1 MAEQKIVIKLTVDD
15 KGQLKKSSA
24 QAEKLTKSTDKA
36 ARSTDR
42 LQKSRDKYNRTE
54 KGVAQISSNSTKN
67 FSKMQQSI
75 GGEGGSGGL
84 VRAYALLAANVFA
97 LTAAFGVLSRAAQVE
112 TLIESIERLEVVSG
126 RSIKSVAR
134 DLQAASGGSL
144 DFANSLR
151 SVSLASS
158 AGFGSDQI
166 EQLGEVAK
174 NASVALGRNLADG
187 LDRIFRGVIKVEP
200 ELLDEIGLFVRV
212 NEASQKYADTLGIAA
227 SDLTEFQK
235 RQAFVN
241 EAITQGTDK
250 FAAFATVDPDAFSR
264 IAASLTDMAQSA
276 LAFINKG
283 LLPIIDFLAEN
294 KAFLAAAF
302 GIVAF
307 TIGRQVLP
315 ALGTFRTT
323 AREAAEEAKAN
334 FEEFASNT
342 SARLN
347 SASKERMDNLKDEID
362 QQKNLQ
368 SEAAKASVPK
378 FKSRAA
384 AAEKNL
390 LALENKK
397 LKATGRKAALEERIN
412 ILLKAR
418 KRASQANKDLIDAEL
433 QGRRAEV
440 TAIDAQIRKEK
451 ELKQLKAGATEKL
464 GGDFAAEQAKLDA
477 EVTRTQA
484 LENVSL
490 EFSQRG
496 LRASFKQLSKEIQTT
511 TASTAGLTG
520 GLLRFKG
527 AQLAVSGTFTI
538 LGQQISKTL
547 SKLGPYLMAFA
558 IISPLLQMF
567 AKSLGFG
574 SKEAKKFNEELSS
587 TQELLGNYEE
597 KLLTA
602 REALAGMT
610 TSGTGQLN
618 ALNAQSVALAESV
631 KQLNALRIAAIE
643 YRETASGF
651 SLFFD
656 DLGDNAIEKVNK
668 QFANFIVKTKAQL
681 ADTSLAGN
689 LQTAIDKAIGPEAV
703 NEITKIQK
711 SLDNVLARRISNEEE
726 LKRLEEARDKDGK
739 SIRSRTKRIDTL
751 RKSIAGSA
759 QLEKDLNDDIV
770 EKTKEN
776 LAISEDLKD
785 VFLQSSDNSQKIADA
800 GLSLK
805 SALDGAKDS
814 ASAFRRAFITKTDV
828 DQPLASLNQLTASLD
843 NEFTGD
849 KERAAAIKAIVQG
862 ENAVLD
868 LLTAQQRE
876 QIETAKLQ
884 AKVSTGS
891 QAEFLEPII
900 ERILKNQR
908 DELFAQAV
916 VLVRQKETITAIN
929 KERKLFSNL
938 AKNDTGEIKRQAEAQ
953 ERINQLT
960 LQQVK
965 DATIRASMNVNIE
978 KDRAIQLAQLDATAL
993 KAEMLKEEEADRAD
1007 ILAYIVAILR
1017 EQSVELESNLQT
1029 LTKDLRVQEDI
1040 AKLDLQRLGIRE
1052 KLNKAQDE
1060 SAKIALQTRNLL
1072 AGRGGEL
1079 SPGQQA
1085 KLEAE
1090 SFKRNR
1096 EERAERLELEKK
1108 LVKLKTDILLIELE
1122 TRLAINKAD
1131 MEANIAKILANEELT
1146 KQEQERTLSLMRGV
1160 EALEGIRDIELKLL
1174 DTNAANEF
1182 SKFIQDAVDP
1192 SKIFQGPAMASD
1204 FFSTIRNTGEGFE
1217 GQRTASATAREE
1229 IAEKT
1234 GTITGTTEDMTKAI
1248 RAAQTAGE
1256 IGKDV
1261 ADQAIKDL
1269 QALDEGA
1276 RMASMTVIQGIM
1288 GPFAEEF
1295 AKLGPEGEYQAAI
1308 LNFASTSIGA
1318 LGVLMSTAAS
1328 AAEKVAAV
1336 GQVFASM
1343 GQMYAAQGKAR
1354 QAVIDK
1360 EIDAEKKRDGQSQK
1374 SLQKIK
1380 LMEQQKELI
1389 GRKAFEREK
1398 KMKLAAAAM
1407 NVAAAVIQA
1416 LASAPAPFNFALAA
1430 MTAAFGLKQLQL
1442 IKASQYNGYVAP
1454 TEDTPSSSPTNV
1466 GIGARGNEVDVSR
1479 RANAGELAYLRGD
1492 AGRGSV
1498 SNFTPMNASV
1508 GRRGYAVGSEG
1519 VVVGERGP
1527 EVISPSVPV
1536 NITPNDQIGRAPT
1549 NVNFTIHAVDAA
1561 GLEQTIQ
1568 SQRGNII
1575 GMIREAANGYGEDFL
1590 EQVDID
1596 TLDTGVTPR
1605 TGGAY

>member
-36 ARSTDR
+36 ARSTDK

-112 TLIESIERLEVVSG
+112 TLIESIEALEVVSG

-134 DLQAASGGSL
+134 DLQEASGGSL

-158 AGFGSDQI
+158 AGFNADQI
-166 EQLGEVAK
+166 QQLGEVAK

-212 NEASQKYADTLGIAA
+212 NDASQKYADQLGIAA

-235 RQAFVN
+235 RQAFAN
-241 EAITQGTDK
+241 EAIAQGTTK
-250 FAAFATVDPDAFSR
+250 FEAFSDVEPDAFSR

-276 LAFINKG
+276 LSFVNKG
-283 LLPIIDFLAEN
+283 LLPIVDFLARN

-307 TIGRQVLP
+307 TIGRQVIP
-315 ALGTFRTT
+315 ALGTFRTS
-323 AREAAEEAKAN
+323 AREAAEEARAN
-334 FEEFASNT
+334 FQEFSDKT

-347 SASKERMDNLKDEID
+347 TASKERIENLEDEI
-362 QQKNLQ
+362 QKSKELRQ
-368 SEAAKASVPK
+368 DIGVEPQ
-378 FKSRAA
+378 FKSRAS

-412 ILLKAR
+412 ILTKAR
-418 KRASQANKDLIDAEL
+418 TRASKANKDIIDAEL
-433 QGRRAEV
+433 QGRREEV
-440 TAIDAQIRKEK
+440 LLLEQEIQKEK
-451 ELKQLKAGATEKL
+451 ELRGIKSGATEEL
-464 GGDFAAEQAKLDA
+464 GGDFKAEEKRLDA

-496 LRASFKQLSKEIQTT
+496 LNASFAQLGKEIKAT
-511 TASTAGLTG
+511 TAGTKGLTAS
-520 GLLRFKG
+520 LFTLRG
-527 AQLAVSGTFTI
+527 ASLAASGTMTI
-538 LGQQISKTL
+538 LGLAISKVL
-547 SKLGPYLMAFA
+547 KKISPFLLGFA
-558 IISPLLQMF
+558 LAAPLLQMF
-567 AKSLGFG
+567 GKLMGFG
-574 SKEAKKFNEELSS
+574 SKEAADFDSALSKTNEMLDNFEDKMNRANAALSS
-587 TQELLGNYEE
+587 QRLGGE
-597 KLLTA
+597 
-602 REALAGMT
+602 
-610 TSGTGQLN
+610 GQLD
-618 ALNAQSVALAESV
+618 ALNAQTIALAEMS
-631 KQLNALRIAAIE
+631 KTLTDLEFAAISF
-643 YRETASGF
+643 RENAGGIP
-651 SLFFD
+651 LFFD
-656 DLGDNAIEKVNK
+656 DIGDNA
-668 QFANFIVKTKAQL
+668 
-681 ADTSLAGN
+681 
-689 LQTAIDKAIGPEAV
+689 
-703 NEITKIQK
+703 
-711 SLDNVLARRISNEEE
+711 
-726 LKRLEEARDKDGK
+726 LEEAREKMADFVVKVQA
-739 SIRSRTKRIDTL
+739 TL
-751 RKSIAGSA
+751 SDSLISDELQQNIEKTLDPMGVRRLKEA
-759 QLEKDLNDDIV
+759 QDRLNDAIQFRVSAEDKLADLEERKRRGDVNAVSFAVQKKFFQQEINRQTGIEKGNREDIN
-770 EKTKEN
+770 KILSGQ
-776 LAISEDLKD
+776 LAVSDDLSET
-785 VFLQSSDNSQKIADA
+785 FADA
-800 GLSLK
+800 SKELAEQSKAGQSLK

-828 DQPLASLNQLTASLD
+828 DQPLASLNQVVAGLEDARNSD
-843 NEFTGD
+843 E
-849 KERAAAIKAIVQG
+849 KRAATIKAIVDG

-868 LLTAQQRE
+868 LLTAQQRQKVEDQKNFVGPRPEGEFQEAIKQILIE
-876 QIETAKLQ
+876 QRE
-884 AKVSTGS
+884 
-891 QAEFLEPII
+891 
-900 ERILKNQR
+900 
-908 DELFAQAV
+908 ELFAQSV
-916 VLVRQKETITAIN
+916 VLVRQKETIASIN

-938 AKNDTGEIKRQAEAQ
+938 AKNDTEEIRRQAEAQ
-953 ERINQLT
+953 EKINKLT
-960 LQQVK
+960 LEQVK
-965 DATIRASMNVNIE
+965 GATLRASMNVNITRE
-978 KDRAIQLAQLDATAL
+978 RAEELALLDAEAL
-993 KAEMLKEEEADRAD
+993 KAAMLKEEEADRAD
-1007 ILAYIVAILR
+1007 ILAFIVAILR
-1017 EQSVELESNLQT
+1017 EQSTTLESNLET
-1029 LTKDLRVQEDI
+1029 ATKDLRVQEEI
-1040 AKLDLQRLGIRE
+1040 AKLDLQRLSIRE

-1108 LVKLKTDILLIELE
+1108 LVKLKTDILIIELE

-1160 EALEGIRDIELKLL
+1160 EALESVRDIELKLL
-1174 DTNAANEF
+1174 DTNAANEL
-1182 SKFIQDAVDP
+1182 SEQIKKAVDP
-1192 SKIFQGPAMASD
+1192 TNILKGLEPTGMFGAMRKIS
-1204 FFSTIRNTGEGFE
+1204 EGAV
-1217 GQRTASATAREE
+1217 GQAAQRDAAREG
-1229 IAEKT
+1229 IA
-1234 GTITGTTEDMTKAI
+1234 GDLGISVGTTEEMTKAI
-1248 RAAQTAGE
+1248 QELRKAKEISREAAIEATENLKLLDEAAKLASISVVQGILAAQ
-1256 IGKDV
+1256 
-1261 ADQAIKDL
+1261 
-1269 QALDEGA
+1269 
-1276 RMASMTVIQGIM
+1276 
-1288 GPFAEEF
+1288 AEEF
-1295 AKLGPEGEYQAAI
+1295 KKFGPEGEHQAAI
-1308 LNFASTSIGA
+1308 LGFISTAVGA
-1318 LGVLMSTAAS
+1318 FGVLMSS
-1328 AAEKVAAV
+1328 AAGAADKVAAV
-1336 GQVFASM
+1336 GAVFGSLS
-1343 GQMYAAQGKAR
+1343 QMYAADGKAR

-1360 EIDAEKKRDGQSQK
+1360 DIEAEKKRDGQSQK

-1380 LMEQQKELI
+1380 AMEQQKELI

-1398 KMKLAAAAM
+1398 KMKLAQAAM
-1407 NVAAAVIQA
+1407 NVAASVIQA
-1416 LASAPAPFNFALAA
+1416 MSSAPPPFNFALAA
-1430 MTAAFGLKQLQL
+1430 LVAAFGLKQLNM
-1442 IKASQYNGYVAP
+1442 IKNQQYNGYVAP
-1454 TEDTPSSSPTNV
+1454 SEEAPNASPTNI
-1466 GIGARGNEVDVSR
+1466 GIGSRGNEVDVSR
-1479 RANAGELAYLRGD
+1479 QANRGELAFLRGD

-1527 EVISPSVPV
+1527 EVISPSIPV
-1536 NITPNDQIGRAPT
+1536 NITPNDQIGGAPM
-1549 NVNFTIHAVDAA
+1549 NVNFTINAVDAA

-1596 TLDTGVTPR
+1596 TLDTGATITSPTA
-1605 TGGAY
+1605 TGGGY

>member
-36 ARSTDR
+36 ARSTDK

-112 TLIESIERLEVVSG
+112 TLIESIEALEVVSG

-134 DLQAASGGSL
+134 DLQEASGGSL

-158 AGFGSDQI
+158 AGFGTDQI
-166 EQLGEVAK
+166 QQLGEVAK

-212 NEASQKYADTLGIAA
+212 NDASQKYADQLGIAA

-235 RQAFVN
+235 RQAFAN
-241 EAITQGTDK
+241 EAIAQGQQK
-250 FAAFATVDPDAFSR
+250 FEAFSDVEPDAFSR

-276 LAFINKG
+276 LAFVNKG
-283 LLPIIDFLAEN
+283 LLPIVDFLAKN

-307 TIGRQVLP
+307 TIGRQVIP
-315 ALGTFRTT
+315 ALGTFRTS
-323 AREAAEEAKAN
+323 AREAAEEARAN
-334 FEEFASNT
+334 FQEFSDKT

-347 SASKERMDNLKDEID
+347 TASKERIETLEKEIQKSKDLR
-362 QQKNLQ
+362 QKAGGVDPQ
-368 SEAAKASVPK
+368 
-378 FKSRAA
+378 FKSRAS

-412 ILLKAR
+412 ILTKAR
-418 KRASQANKDLIDAEL
+418 TRASQANKDIINAEL
-433 QGRRAEV
+433 EGRRAEV
-440 TAIDAQIRKEK
+440 ALLDEEIRKEK
-451 ELKQLKAGATEKL
+451 ELRAIKREGVEEL
-464 GGDFAAEQAKLDA
+464 GGDFKAEEKRLDA

-496 LRASFKQLSKEIQTT
+496 LGASFAQLGKEIKAT
-511 TASTAGLTG
+511 TAGTKGLTAS
-520 GLLRFKG
+520 LFTLRG
-527 AQLAVSGTFTI
+527 ASLAASGTVTI
-538 LGQQISKTL
+538 LGLAISKVL
-547 SKLGPYLMAFA
+547 SK
-558 IISPLLQMF
+558 ISPFLLGFALAAPLIQMVGKF
-567 AKSLGFG
+567 MGFG
-574 SKEAKKFNEELSS
+574 SEEANKFSDALSK
-587 TQELLGNYEE
+587 TEELLGNFEE
-597 KLLTA
+597 KLIRA
-602 REALAGMT
+602 NEALK
-610 TSGTGQLN
+610 SNRVNSTGQLD
-618 ALNAQSVALAESV
+618 ALNAQSVAISEMSKSLLDLEV
-631 KQLNALRIAAIE
+631 AAI
-643 YRETASGF
+643 RFRNNAGVIP
-651 SLFFD
+651 LFFD
-656 DLGDNAIEKVNK
+656 DIGDDTLEKTRKKMADFIITVHEQLSDPLLAEEMGEMIDNA
-668 QFANFIVKTKAQL
+668 L
-681 ADTSLAGN
+681 G
-689 LQTAIDKAIGPEAV
+689 IDG
-703 NEITKIQK
+703 
-711 SLDNVLARRISNEEE
+711 
-726 LKRLEEARDKDGK
+726 
-739 SIRSRTKRIDTL
+739 
-751 RKSIAGSA
+751 RK
-759 QLEKDLNDDIV
+759 
-770 EKTKEN
+770 
-776 LAISEDLKD
+776 AISEIQEKILK
-785 VFLQSSDNSQKIADA
+785 QQKIQAAAQNRLNELEGVSFTNRSKQDA
-800 GLSLK
+800 LDQNRRQLESDILSAKITEKALQESIRGTMLDQLSISDEIVESFDSASETSAKTAESGLSLK

-828 DQPLASLNQLTASLD
+828 DQPLATLNQITTGLENQFLSTEKRDASLD
-843 NEFTGD
+843 
-849 KERAAAIKAIVQG
+849 AILKK

-868 LLTAQQRE
+868 LLTNQQR
-876 QIETAKLQ
+876 ARLK
-884 AKVSTGS
+884 
-891 QAEFLEPII
+891 QAEFLE
-900 ERILKNQR
+900 ELLGLDFGVLQR
-908 DELFAQAV
+908 DVLEEILNEQAKALFEQSV
-916 VLVRQKETITAIN
+916 ILIRQKEVISSIN

-938 AKNDTGEIKRQAEAQ
+938 AKNDTEEIRRQAEAQ
-953 ERINQLT
+953 EKINQLT
-960 LQQVK
+960 K
-965 DATIRASMNVNIE
+965 DQATGAT
-978 KDRAIQLAQLDATAL
+978 DRAASFVDISRER
-993 KAEMLKEEEADRAD
+993 AEFLNTLSAEQFTLELTKEEEADRAD
-1007 ILAYIVAILR
+1007 ILAFMVAILR
-1017 EQSVELESNLQT
+1017 EEQTILETNLQT
-1029 LTKDLRVQEDI
+1029 ATKDLRIQQDI
-1040 AKLDLQRLGIRE
+1040 AKLDLQRLGIRD

-1072 AGRGGEL
+1072 AGRAGEL

-1090 SFKRNR
+1090 SFKNNR

-1108 LVKLKTDILLIELE
+1108 LVKLKTDILLVELE
-1122 TRLAINKAD
+1122 TRLAINKAE
-1131 MEANIAKILANEELT
+1131 METNIAKILANEELT
-1146 KQEQERTLSLMRGV
+1146 KQEQERTLSLMRGI
-1160 EALEGIRDIELKLL
+1160 EALESVRDIELKLL
-1174 DTNAANEF
+1174 DTNAANEL
-1182 SKFIQDAVDP
+1182 SEQIKKAVDP
-1192 SKIFQGPAMASD
+1192 TNILKGLEPTGMFGAMRKIS
-1204 FFSTIRNTGEGFE
+1204 EGAV
-1217 GQRTASATAREE
+1217 GQAAQRDAAREG
-1229 IAEKT
+1229 IAADL
-1234 GTITGTTEDMTKAI
+1234 GIGVGTTEEMTKAI
-1248 RAAQTAGE
+1248 ETLRKAGKITAE
-1256 IGKDV
+1256 EAEK
-1261 ADQAIKDL
+1261 AKENL
-1269 QALDEGA
+1269 KALDEA
-1276 RMASMTVIQGIM
+1276 AKLASFSLVQGII
-1288 GPFAEEF
+1288 GAQAEEF
-1295 AKLGPEGEYQAAI
+1295 KKFGPEGEYQASI
-1308 LNFASTSIGA
+1308 LGFISTAVGA
-1318 LGVLMSTAAS
+1318 FGVLMSSAAS
-1328 AAEKVAAV
+1328 AADKVAAV
-1336 GQVFASM
+1336 GAVFGSLS
-1343 GQMYAAQGKAR
+1343 QMYAADGKAR

-1360 EIDAEKKRDGQSQK
+1360 DIEAEKKRDGQSQK

-1380 LMEQQKELI
+1380 AMEQQKELI

-1398 KMKLAAAAM
+1398 KMKLAQAAM
-1407 NVAAAVIQA
+1407 NVAASVIQA
-1416 LASAPAPFNFALAA
+1416 LSAAPPPFNFALAA
-1430 MTAAFGLKQLQL
+1430 LVGAFGLKQLSM
-1442 IKASQYNGYVAP
+1442 IKAQQYNGYVAP
-1454 TEDTPSSSPTNV
+1454 SEEAPSASPTNI
-1466 GIGARGNEVDVSR
+1466 GIGGRGNEVDVSR

-1596 TLDTGVTPR
+1596 TLDTGVGPT

>member
-24 QAEKLTKSTDKA
+24 SAEKLSKSTDKA
-36 ARSTDR
+36 ARSTDK

-112 TLIESIERLEVVSG
+112 TLVESIEALEVVSG

-134 DLQAASGGSL
+134 DLQEASGGSL

-158 AGFGSDQI
+158 AGFGSEQI
-166 EQLGEVAK
+166 QELGEVAK

-212 NEASQKYADTLGIAA
+212 NEASQKFADTLGIAA

-235 RQAFVN
+235 RQAFAN
-241 EAITQGTDK
+241 EAIEQGQRK
-250 FAAFATVDPDAFSR
+250 FEAFSDVDPDAFSR

-276 LAFINKG
+276 LAFVNKG

-315 ALGTFRTT
+315 ALGTFRTS
-323 AREAAEEAKAN
+323 AREAAEEARAN
-334 FEEFASNT
+334 FQEFSDKT

-347 SASKERMDNLKDEID
+347 SASKERIENLEKEIEKSKQAVKSATGD
-362 QQKNLQ
+362 PTPQ
-368 SEAAKASVPK
+368 

-384 AAEKNL
+384 AADKNL

-397 LKATGRKAALEERIN
+397 LKATGRKAALQERIN
-412 ILLKAR
+412 ILTKAET
-418 KRASQANKDLIDAEL
+418 RASTANKDIIAKEL
-433 QGRRAEV
+433 QLRRAEV
-440 TAIDAQIRKEK
+440 KQLDIQIAKER
-451 ELKQLKAGATEKL
+451 EIRQLKAGATEEL

-547 SKLGPYLMAFA
+547 SKLSPYLLAFA
-558 IISPLLQMF
+558 IVSPLLQMF
-567 AKSLGFG
+567 GKSLGFG
-574 SKEAKKFNEELSS
+574 SKESKKFNEQLTNTNELMS
-587 TQELLGNYEE
+587 NYEE

-602 REALAGMT
+602 REALASLNTG
-610 TSGTGQLN
+610 GTGQLD
-618 ALNAQSVALAESV
+618 ALNAQSIALSEAV
-631 KQLNALRIAAIE
+631 NQLNALRIAAIN

-656 DLGDNAIEKVNK
+656 DFGDNALEKVNK
-668 QFANFIVKTKAQL
+668 QFANFIIKTKAQL
-681 ADTSLAGN
+681 SDPELASKLGDAINDAIGDEGVAKIEALQTDINKELLYRVSLEDKLAVLQETSTKSGRDQRN
-689 LQTAIDKAIGPEAV
+689 LQ
-703 NEITKIQK
+703 
-711 SLDNVLARRISNEEE
+711 LRISQTQTGIENS
-726 LKRLEEARDKDGK
+726 KQR
-739 SIRSRTKRIDTL
+739 
-751 RKSIAGSA
+751 
-759 QLEKDLNDDIV
+759 EKDLNDDI
-770 EKTKEN
+770 KNATKES
-776 LAISEDLKD
+776 LAISEDLED
-785 VFLQSSDNSQKIADA
+785 VFAQSSESSKKIADS

-814 ASAFRRAFITKTDV
+814 AAAFRRAFITKTDV
-828 DQPLASLNQLTASLD
+828 DQPLASLNQITASLD
-843 NEFTGD
+843 NEFLSD
-849 KERAAAIKAIVQG
+849 AKRQASIKAIVDG

-868 LLTAQQRE
+868 LLTSQQR
-876 QIETAKLQ
+876 K
-884 AKVSTGS
+884 
-891 QAEFLEPII
+891 II
-900 ERILKNQR
+900 ENERIKAKEEGREVSEDIIRAQL
-908 DELFAQAV
+908 DEQKQSLFEQAV
-916 VLVRQKETITAIN
+916 VLVRQKEIITKIN

-938 AKNDTGEIKRQAEAQ
+938 AKNDTEEIRRQAEAQ
-953 ERINQLT
+953 AQINQLT
-960 LQQVK
+960 LKQVQG
-965 DATIRASMNVNIE
+965 ATERASMNVSIN
-978 KDRAIQLAQLDATAL
+978 KQRAEELIQMGDAEL
-993 KAEMLKEEEADRAD
+993 KAAMLKEEEADRAD
-1007 ILAYIVAILR
+1007 ILAFMVAVMR
-1017 EQSVELESNLQT
+1017 EQTAELEQAVFLA
-1029 LTKDLRVQEDI
+1029 TKEFKIEEDI
-1040 AKLDLQRLGIRE
+1040 AKLELQRLAIRE
-1052 KLNKAQDE
+1052 KFNKAQEE
-1060 SAKIALQTRNLL
+1060 SAKIALQSRNLL
-1072 AGRGGEL
+1072 AGRAGEL

-1096 EERAERLELEKK
+1096 DERAERLELEKT
-1108 LVKLKTDILLIELE
+1108 LVKLKTDILITELE
-1122 TRLAINKAD
+1122 IRLGINKTQ
-1131 MEANIAKILANEELT
+1131 LEELVARKEAGEILT
-1146 KQEQERTLSLMRGV
+1146 QQEQERLDSIQKGV
-1160 EALEGIRDIELKLL
+1160 AALEGVRDIELKLL
-1174 DTNAANEF
+1174 DTSAANEF
-1182 SKFIQDAVDP
+1182 SKLIQTAIDP
-1192 SKIFQGPAMASD
+1192 SKIFEGPAMASD
-1204 FFSTIRNTGEGFE
+1204 FFGTIQNTGEGFQ
-1217 GQRTASATAREE
+1217 GQRAASATAREE

-1318 LGVLMSTAAS
+1318 LGVLMSTAAT
-1328 AAEKVAAV
+1328 AAEKIAAV

-1454 TEDTPSSSPTNV
+1454 TEDTPSSNPTNI

-1536 NITPNDQIGRAPT
+1536 NITPNDQLGRAPT

-1596 TLDTGVTPR
+1596 TLDTGVTPT

>member
-36 ARSTDR
+36 ARSTDK

-75 GGEGGSGGL
+75 GGDGGSGGL

-112 TLIESIERLEVVSG
+112 TLIESIEALEVVSG

-134 DLQAASGGSL
+134 DLQEASGGSL

-158 AGFGSDQI
+158 AGFGTDQI
-166 EQLGEVAK
+166 QQLGEVAK

-212 NEASQKYADTLGIAA
+212 NDASQKYADQLGIAA

-235 RQAFVN
+235 RQAFAN
-241 EAITQGTDK
+241 EAIAQGQQK
-250 FAAFATVDPDAFSR
+250 FEAFSDVEPDAFSR

-276 LAFINKG
+276 LAFVNKG
-283 LLPIIDFLAEN
+283 LLPIVDFLAKN

-307 TIGRQVLP
+307 TIGRQVIP
-315 ALGTFRTT
+315 ALGTFRTS
-323 AREAAEEAKAN
+323 AREAAEEARAN
-334 FEEFASNT
+334 FQEFSDKT

-347 SASKERMDNLKDEID
+347 TASKERIETLEKEIQKSKDLR
-362 QQKNLQ
+362 QKAGGVDPQ
-368 SEAAKASVPK
+368 
-378 FKSRAA
+378 FKSRAS

-412 ILLKAR
+412 ILTKAR
-418 KRASQANKDLIDAEL
+418 TRASKANKDIIDAEL
-433 QGRRAEV
+433 EGRRAEV
-440 TAIDAQIRKEK
+440 ALLDEEIRKEK
-451 ELKQLKAGATEKL
+451 ELRGIKRGGVEEL
-464 GGDFAAEQAKLDA
+464 GGDFKAEEKRLDA

-496 LRASFKQLSKEIQTT
+496 LGASFAQLGKEIKAT
-511 TASTAGLTG
+511 TAGTKGLTAS
-520 GLLRFKG
+520 LFTLRG
-527 AQLAVSGTFTI
+527 ASLAASGTVTI
-538 LGQQISKTL
+538 LGLAISKVL
-547 SKLGPYLMAFA
+547 SK
-558 IISPLLQMF
+558 ISPFLLGFALAAPLIQMVGKF
-567 AKSLGFG
+567 MGFG
-574 SKEAKKFNEELSS
+574 SEEANKFSDALSK
-587 TQELLGNYEE
+587 TEELLGNFEE
-597 KLLTA
+597 KLIRA
-602 REALAGMT
+602 NEALK
-610 TSGTGQLN
+610 SNRVNSTGQLD
-618 ALNAQSVALAESV
+618 ALNAQSVAISEMSKSLLDLEV
-631 KQLNALRIAAIE
+631 AAI
-643 YRETASGF
+643 RFRNNAGVIP
-651 SLFFD
+651 LFFD
-656 DLGDNAIEKVNK
+656 DIGDDTLEKTRKKMADFIITVHEQLSDPLLAEEMGEMIDNA
-668 QFANFIVKTKAQL
+668 L
-681 ADTSLAGN
+681 G
-689 LQTAIDKAIGPEAV
+689 IDG
-703 NEITKIQK
+703 
-711 SLDNVLARRISNEEE
+711 
-726 LKRLEEARDKDGK
+726 
-739 SIRSRTKRIDTL
+739 
-751 RKSIAGSA
+751 RK
-759 QLEKDLNDDIV
+759 
-770 EKTKEN
+770 
-776 LAISEDLKD
+776 AISEIQEKILK
-785 VFLQSSDNSQKIADA
+785 QQKIQAAAQNRLNELEGVSFTNRSKQDA
-800 GLSLK
+800 LDQNRRQLESDILSAKITEKALQESIRGTMLDQLSISDEIVESFDSASETSAKTAESGLSLK

-828 DQPLASLNQLTASLD
+828 DQPLATLNQITAGLENQFLSTEKRDASLD
-843 NEFTGD
+843 
-849 KERAAAIKAIVQG
+849 AILKK

-868 LLTAQQRE
+868 LLTNQQRARLE
-876 QIETAKLQ
+876 EAKIMEDLLGLDFGVFQRDVLEEILNEQ
-884 AKVSTGS
+884 AK
-891 QAEFLEPII
+891 A
-900 ERILKNQR
+900 
-908 DELFAQAV
+908 LFEQSV
-916 VLVRQKETITAIN
+916 VLIRQKEVISSIN

-938 AKNDTGEIKRQAEAQ
+938 AKNDTEEIRRQAEAQ
-953 ERINQLT
+953 EKINQLT
-960 LQQVK
+960 K
-965 DATIRASMNVNIE
+965 DQAKGATNRAASFVDISRE
-978 KDRAIQLAQLDATAL
+978 RAEFLNTLS
-993 KAEMLKEEEADRAD
+993 AEQFTLELTKKEEADRAD
-1007 ILAYIVAILR
+1007 ILAFMVAILR
-1017 EQSVELESNLQT
+1017 EEQTILESNLHT
-1029 LTKDLRVQEDI
+1029 ATKDLRVQEDI
-1040 AKLDLQRLGIRE
+1040 AKLDLQRLSIRE

-1072 AGRGGEL
+1072 AGRAGEL

-1090 SFKRNR
+1090 SFKKNR

-1122 TRLAINKAD
+1122 VRLGINKVQ
-1131 MEANIAKILANEELT
+1131 MEELAARKEAGET
-1146 KQEQERTLSLMRGV
+1146 LTQQEQQRLDSIREGV
-1160 EALEGIRDIELKLL
+1160 TALEGIRDIELKLL

-1204 FFSTIRNTGEGFE
+1204 FFGTIRNTGEGFE

-1248 RAAQTAGE
+1248 QAAQTAGE

-1454 TEDTPSSSPTNV
+1454 TEDTPSSSPTNI

-1596 TLDTGVTPR
+1596 TLDTGVTPT

>member
-36 ARSTDR
+36 ARSTDK

-112 TLIESIERLEVVSG
+112 TLIESIEALEVVSG

-134 DLQAASGGSL
+134 DLQEASGGSL

-158 AGFGSDQI
+158 AGFNADQI
-166 EQLGEVAK
+166 QQLGEVAK

-212 NEASQKYADTLGIAA
+212 NDASQKYADQLGIAA

-235 RQAFVN
+235 RQAFAN
-241 EAITQGTDK
+241 EAIAQGTTK
-250 FAAFATVDPDAFSR
+250 FEAFSDVEPDAFSR

-276 LAFINKG
+276 LSFVNKG
-283 LLPIIDFLAEN
+283 LLPIVDFLARN

-307 TIGRQVLP
+307 TIGRQVIP
-315 ALGTFRTT
+315 ALGTFRTS
-323 AREAAEEAKAN
+323 AREAAEEARAN
-334 FEEFASNT
+334 FQEFSDKT

-347 SASKERMDNLKDEID
+347 SASKERIENLEKEIA
-362 QQKNLQ
+362 QSKKLQ
-368 SEAAKASVPK
+368 EKVAGAESPQ
-378 FKSRAA
+378 FKSRAS

-412 ILLKAR
+412 ILTKAR
-418 KRASQANKDLIDAEL
+418 NRASQANKDIIDAEL
-433 QGRRAEV
+433 EGRRAEV
-440 TAIDAQIRKEK
+440 AQLDIQIAKEK
-451 ELKQLKAGATEKL
+451 ELRGIKRGGIEEL
-464 GGDFAAEQAKLDA
+464 GGDFKAEEKRLDA

-496 LRASFKQLSKEIQTT
+496 LNASFAQLGKEIKAT
-511 TASTAGLTG
+511 TAGTKGLTAS
-520 GLLRFKG
+520 LFTLRG
-527 AQLAVSGTFTI
+527 ASLAASGTITI
-538 LGQQISKTL
+538 LGLTISKVL
-547 SKLGPYLMAFA
+547 SK
-558 IISPLLQMF
+558 ISPFLLGFALAAPLIQMF
-567 AKSLGFG
+567 GKFMGFG
-574 SKEAKKFNEELSS
+574 SKEADEFSSAMSKTNEMLDNFEDKMNRANAALSS
-587 TQELLGNYEE
+587 QRLG
-597 KLLTA
+597 
-602 REALAGMT
+602 
-610 TSGTGQLN
+610 GTGQLD
-618 ALNAQSVALAESV
+618 ALNAQTIALAEMS
-631 KQLNALRIAAIE
+631 KTLTDLEFAAISF
-643 YRETASGF
+643 RENAGGIP
-651 SLFFD
+651 LFFD
-656 DLGDNAIEKVNK
+656 DIGDNA
-668 QFANFIVKTKAQL
+668 
-681 ADTSLAGN
+681 
-689 LQTAIDKAIGPEAV
+689 
-703 NEITKIQK
+703 
-711 SLDNVLARRISNEEE
+711 
-726 LKRLEEARDKDGK
+726 LEEAREKMADFVVKVQA
-739 SIRSRTKRIDTL
+739 TL
-751 RKSIAGSA
+751 SDSLISDEL
-759 QLEKDLNDDIV
+759 QQNI
-770 EKTKEN
+770 EKTLDPMGLRRLKEAQDRLN
-776 LAISEDLKD
+776 HAIQSRVAAEDKLADLEERKRRGDVNAISFAIQKKFFQQEINRQTGIEKGNREGINRVLSGQLAISDEL
-785 VFLQSSDNSQKIADA
+785 SDNFAVASKELAEQSKA
-800 GLSLK
+800 GQSLK

-828 DQPLASLNQLTASLD
+828 DQPLASLNQIVAGLEDSRNSD
-843 NEFTGD
+843 E
-849 KERAAAIKAIVQG
+849 KRAATIKAIVDG

-868 LLTAQQRE
+868 LLTAQQRKKIEDEKNFVGPRPEGEFQEAIKQILIE
-876 QIETAKLQ
+876 QRE
-884 AKVSTGS
+884 
-891 QAEFLEPII
+891 
-900 ERILKNQR
+900 
-908 DELFAQAV
+908 ELFRQAV
-916 VLVRQKETITAIN
+916 VLVRQKETIASIN

-938 AKNDTGEIKRQAEAQ
+938 VKNDTGEIRRQAEAQ
-953 ERINQLT
+953 ERINKLN
-960 LQQVK
+960 LEQVK
-965 DATIRASMNVNIE
+965 QATIRASMNVDITR
-978 KDRAIQLAQLDATAL
+978 KRAEELAVLDAEVL
-993 KAEMLKEEEADRAD
+993 KAELLKEEEADRAD
-1007 ILAYIVAILR
+1007 ILAFIVAIIR
-1017 EQSVELESNLQT
+1017 EQSTILESNLQT
-1029 LTKDLRVQEDI
+1029 ATKDLRIQQDV

-1090 SFKRNR
+1090 SFKRNK
-1096 EERAERLELEKK
+1096 EERAQRLELEKK
-1108 LVKLKTDILLIELE
+1108 LVKLKTDILIIELE
-1122 TRLAINKAD
+1122 TRLQITKLEVETVQAKLEAAGLLDEKEKARNATLL
-1131 MEANIAKILANEELT
+1131 EGIA
-1146 KQEQERTLSLMRGV
+1146 
-1160 EALEGIRDIELKLL
+1160 ALEGIRDIELKLL
-1174 DTNAANEF
+1174 DTNAANALSEQIR
-1182 SKFIQDAVDP
+1182 KAVDP
-1192 SKIFQGPAMASD
+1192 SVIFEGPDMATGL
-1204 FFSTIRNTGEGFE
+1204 FAGVRQVGEGAV
-1217 GQRTASATAREE
+1217 GQAAQRGAAREG
-1229 IAEKT
+1229 IAEEL
-1234 GTITGTTEDMTKAI
+1234 GIGVGTTEEMTKAI
-1248 RAAQTAGE
+1248 ETLRKAGKITAE
-1256 IGKDV
+1256 EAEK
-1261 ADQAIKDL
+1261 AKENL
-1269 QALDEGA
+1269 KLLDEA
-1276 RMASMTVIQGIM
+1276 AKLASITLVQGIL
-1288 GPFAEEF
+1288 GAQAEEF
-1295 AKLGPEGEYQAAI
+1295 KKFGPEGEYQASI
-1308 LNFASTSIGA
+1308 LNFVSTAIGA
-1318 LGVLMSTAAS
+1318 LGVLMSSSAT
-1328 AAEKVAAV
+1328 AAEKLGAV
-1336 GQVFASM
+1336 GAVFGSL
-1343 GQMYAAQGKAR
+1343 GQMYEADGKAR

-1360 EIDAEKKRDGQSQK
+1360 DIEAEKKRDGQSQK

-1380 LMEQQKELI
+1380 AMEQQKELI

-1398 KMKLAAAAM
+1398 KMKLAQAAM
-1407 NVAAAVIQA
+1407 NVAASVIQA
-1416 LASAPAPFNFALAA
+1416 LSSAPPPFNFALAA
-1430 MTAAFGLKQLQL
+1430 LVGAFGLKQLSM
-1442 IKASQYNGYVAP
+1442 IKAQQYNGYVAP
-1454 TEDTPSSSPTNV
+1454 SEEAPSASPTNI
-1466 GIGARGNEVDVSR
+1466 GIGDRGNEVDVSR

-1492 AGRGSV
+1492 AGRGSI

-1527 EVISPSVPV
+1527 EVISPSIPV
-1536 NITPNDQIGRAPT
+1536 NITPNDQLGGAPT

>member
-126 RSIKSVAR
+126 RSIRSVAR

-347 SASKERMDNLKDEID
+347 SASKERMDNLKNEIE

-368 SEAAKASVPK
+368 SEAAKASAPK
-378 FKSRAA
+378 FKSRAS

-397 LKATGRKAALEERIN
+397 LKATGRRAALEDRIN

-440 TAIDAQIRKEK
+440 TAIDEQIRKEN

-464 GGDFAAEQAKLDA
+464 GGDFAVEQAKLDA

-602 REALAGMT
+602 REALTGMT
-610 TSGTGQLN
+610 TSGSGQLN

-631 KQLNALRIAAIE
+631 KQLNALRIAAIQ
-643 YRETASGF
+643 YRETATGF

-668 QFANFIVKTKAQL
+668 QFADFIVKTKAQL
-681 ADTSLAGN
+681 ADTSLAGD
-689 LQTAIDKAIGPEAV
+689 LQRAIDKAIGPEAV

-711 SLDNVLARRISNEEE
+711 SIENVLARRISNEEE

-938 AKNDTGEIKRQAEAQ
+938 AKNDTEEIRRQAEAQ
-953 ERINQLT
+953 EKINKLT
-960 LQQVK
+960 LEQVK
-965 DATIRASMNVNIE
+965 DATIRASMNVNITRE
-978 KDRAIQLAQLDATAL
+978 RAEGLAVLDAEAL
-993 KAEMLKEEEADRAD
+993 KAAMLKEEEADRAD
-1007 ILAYIVAILR
+1007 ILAFIVAILR
-1017 EQSVELESNLQT
+1017 EQSAELESTLQT
-1029 LTKDLRVQEDI
+1029 RTKEFKIQEDTT
-1040 AKLDLQRLGIRE
+1040 KLELQRLSIRE

-1090 SFKRNR
+1090 SFKRNK
-1096 EERAERLELEKK
+1096 EERAQRLELEQK
-1108 LVKLKTDILLIELE
+1108 LVKLKTDILITELE
-1122 TRLAINKAD
+1122 VRLGINKVQ
-1131 MEANIAKILANEELT
+1131 MEELAARKEAGETLT
-1146 KQEQERTLSLMRGV
+1146 KQEQERLNSIREGV
-1160 EALEGIRDIELKLL
+1160 AALEGVRDIELKLL
-1174 DTNAANEF
+1174 DTNAANDLGEQI
-1182 SKFIQDAVDP
+1182 KKAIDP
-1192 SKIFQGPAMASD
+1192 SVIFKGPDMATGL
-1204 FFSTIRNTGEGFE
+1204 FAGVRNVGEGAV
-1217 GQRTASATAREE
+1217 GQAAQRNAAREG
-1229 IAEKT
+1229 IAADL
-1234 GTITGTTEDMTKAI
+1234 GIGVGTTEEMTKAI
-1248 RAAQTAGE
+1248 QELRKAKKISREAAIEATE
-1256 IGKDV
+1256 NLK
-1261 ADQAIKDL
+1261 L
-1269 QALDEGA
+1269 LDEA
-1276 RMASMTVIQGIM
+1276 AKLASFTVVQGIL
-1288 GPFAEEF
+1288 GAQAEEF
-1295 AKLGPEGEYQAAI
+1295 KKFGPEGEYQASI
-1308 LNFASTSIGA
+1308 LSFISTAVGA
-1318 LGVLMSTAAS
+1318 LGVLMSSSAT
-1328 AAEKVAAV
+1328 AAEKLGAV
-1336 GQVFASM
+1336 GAVFGSLS
-1343 GQMYAAQGKAR
+1343 QMYAADGKAR

-1360 EIDAEKKRDGQSQK
+1360 DIEAEKKRDGQSQK

-1380 LMEQQKELI
+1380 AMEQQKELI

-1398 KMKLAAAAM
+1398 KMKLAQAAM
-1407 NVAAAVIQA
+1407 NVAASVIQA
-1416 LASAPAPFNFALAA
+1416 LSAAPPPFNFALAA
-1430 MTAAFGLKQLQL
+1430 LVGAFGLKQLSM
-1442 IKASQYNGYVAP
+1442 IKNQQYNGYVAP
-1454 TEDTPSSSPTNV
+1454 SDETPSASPTNI
-1466 GIGARGNEVDVSR
+1466 GIGARGNEVDVSK
-1479 RANAGELAYLRGD
+1479 RASGGELAYLRGD
-1492 AGRGSV
+1492 AGRGSI

-1596 TLDTGVTPR
+1596 TLDTGVTPT

>member
-36 ARSTDR
+36 ARSTDK

-112 TLIESIERLEVVSG
+112 TLIESIEALEVVSG

-134 DLQAASGGSL
+134 DLQEASGGSL

-158 AGFGSDQI
+158 AGFNADQI
-166 EQLGEVAK
+166 QELGEVAK

-212 NEASQKYADTLGIAA
+212 NDASQKYADQLGIAA

-235 RQAFVN
+235 RQAFAN
-241 EAITQGTDK
+241 EAIAQGTTK
-250 FAAFATVDPDAFSR
+250 FEAFSDVEPDAFSR

-276 LAFINKG
+276 LAFVNKG
-283 LLPIIDFLAEN
+283 LLPIVDFLAKN

-307 TIGRQVLP
+307 TIGRQVIP
-315 ALGTFRTT
+315 ALGTFRTS
-323 AREAAEEAKAN
+323 AREAAEEARAN
-334 FEEFASNT
+334 FQEFSDKT

-347 SASKERMDNLKDEID
+347 TASKERIENLEDEI
-362 QQKNLQ
+362 QKSKELRQ
-368 SEAAKASVPK
+368 KAGGVEPQ
-378 FKSRAA
+378 FKSRAS

-412 ILLKAR
+412 ILTKAR
-418 KRASQANKDLIDAEL
+418 TRASKANKDIIDAEL
-433 QGRRAEV
+433 EGRRQEV
-440 TAIDAQIRKEK
+440 ELLNEEIRKEK
-451 ELKQLKAGATEKL
+451 ELRGIKGGAIEEL
-464 GGDFAAEQAKLDA
+464 GGDFKAEEKRLDA

-496 LRASFKQLSKEIQTT
+496 LNASFAQLGKEIKAT
-511 TASTAGLTG
+511 TAGTKGLTAS
-520 GLLRFKG
+520 LFTLRG
-527 AQLAVSGTFTI
+527 ASLAASGTMTI
-538 LGQQISKTL
+538 LGLAISKVL
-547 SKLGPYLMAFA
+547 KK
-558 IISPLLQMF
+558 ISPFLLGFALAAPLIQMVGRF
-567 AKSLGFG
+567 MGFG
-574 SKEAKKFNEELSS
+574 SKEADEFGDALSKTNEMLDNFEDKLSRANAALKS
-587 TQELLGNYEE
+587 QRLG
-597 KLLTA
+597 
-602 REALAGMT
+602 
-610 TSGTGQLN
+610 GTGQLD
-618 ALNAQSVALAESV
+618 ALNAQTIALAEMS
-631 KQLNALRIAAIE
+631 KTLTDLEFAAISF
-643 YRETASGF
+643 RENAGAIP
-651 SLFFD
+651 LFFD
-656 DLGDNAIEKVNK
+656 DIGDNA
-668 QFANFIVKTKAQL
+668 
-681 ADTSLAGN
+681 
-689 LQTAIDKAIGPEAV
+689 
-703 NEITKIQK
+703 
-711 SLDNVLARRISNEEE
+711 
-726 LKRLEEARDKDGK
+726 LEEAREKMADFIIKVQANLADSLVSDELQK
-739 SIRSRTKRIDTL
+739 KIDESLNPEALQKLEVIQKRINDTIQRRVAFEDTL
-751 RKSIAGSA
+751 AALEEAKRKGNISA
-759 QLEKDLNDDIV
+759 EKFAVRKNILETNIGFAKSREKLENENIKTLLRDQLKISDDLSDTFEDASKQLE
-770 EKTKEN
+770 E
-776 LAISEDLKD
+776 
-785 VFLQSSDNSQKIADA
+785 QSKA
-800 GLSLK
+800 GQSLK

-828 DQPLASLNQLTASLD
+828 DQPLASLNQVVAGLEDARNS
-843 NEFTGD
+843 D
-849 KERAAAIKAIVQG
+849 KVRAASIKAIVDG

-868 LLTAQQRE
+868 LLTAQQRQKVEDQKNFVGPRPEGEFQEAIKQILIE
-876 QIETAKLQ
+876 QRE
-884 AKVSTGS
+884 
-891 QAEFLEPII
+891 
-900 ERILKNQR
+900 
-908 DELFAQAV
+908 ELFAQSV
-916 VLVRQKETITAIN
+916 VLVRQKETIASIN

-938 AKNDTGEIKRQAEAQ
+938 LKNDTGEIRRQAEAQ
-953 ERINQLT
+953 EKINQLT

-965 DATIRASMNVNIE
+965 DATKRAEMNVNIKRE
-978 KDRAIQLAQLDATAL
+978 RAEELAQLDATAL
-993 KAEMLKEEEADRAD
+993 RAEMLKEEEADRAD
-1007 ILAYIVAILR
+1007 ILAFIVAIIR
-1017 EQSVELESNLQT
+1017 EQSTILESNLQT
-1029 LTKDLRVQEDI
+1029 ATKDLRVQEDI

-1072 AGRGGEL
+1072 AGRSGEL

-1122 TRLAINKAD
+1122 TRLAINKVE
-1131 MEANIAKILANEELT
+1131 METNIAKILANEELT

-1182 SKFIQDAVDP
+1182 SKFIQDAIDP

-1204 FFSTIRNTGEGFE
+1204 FFGTIRNTGEGFE

-1454 TEDTPSSSPTNV
+1454 TEDTPSSSPTNI

-1536 NITPNDQIGRAPT
+1536 NITPNDQIGRATT

-1596 TLDTGVTPR
+1596 TLDTG
-1605 TGGAY
+1605 GAY